1 MNKEKE
7 TNLIFEQIENNIEQ
21 DSIRNY
27 NYKVI
32 KEYLESVY
40 KAQNSHLKNRK
51 LIKHSKFTLKYKLL
65 KKLFNRK

>member
-32 KEYLESVY
+32 KKYLESVY
-40 KAQNSHLKNRK
+40 KAQNSHLKNRN
-51 LIKHSKFTLKYKLL
+51 LIKNSKFTLKYKLL